1 MPSGILVREQR
12 RQRKEQKRLLKLKRC
27 GAIKVVCQRAAALQ
41 LSYPVSLL
49 GKAGEQEISAGFCAV

>member
-1 MPSGILVREQR
+1 MREQR